1 MGLAVVSDSVVPTGG
16 SNTGLPPLT
25 PELLVP
31 RLGDY
36 LVEKGLLSAEDLQRA
51 LDYQANQ
58 RSQGPTLLGQAL
70 VDLGLITRT
79 ALDQAITEQILQ
91 LRTALQTANRQLE
104 RRVQE
109 RTAELEQALQ
119 KLEAVNRLKTNIVAN
134 ISHELRTPL
143 THIEG
148 YLDLLAAGDLGPLNE
163 EQTHTIRV
171 LIRSAGRL
179 ERLIED
185 LILFSVAERGDV
197 SLRLQPAR
205 LQDIFISLAERIRQV
220 ASERGVHFD
229 TICPADIPGVE
240 LDAEKISWTVYQ
252 LLDNAVKFTPSGGT
266 VTLRLEYAEPNVLVS
281 VTDSGIGIPPE
292 RVAEIFE
299 PFYQL
304 DGSSTRKYGGTG
316 LGLALVKKI
325 IEAHGS
331 NIEVLSNPGQ
341 GSTFRFRL
349 KVMPRPT

>member
-1 MGLAVVSDSVVPTGG
+1 MGLAVVTEHIPPTGG
-16 SNTGLPPLT
+16 PSTGLPPLT
-25 PELLVP
+25 PEVLVP

-36 LVEKGLLSAEDLQRA
+36 LMEKGLLSAEDLQRA
-51 LDYQANQ
+51 LDYQAA
-58 RSQGPTLLGQAL
+58 RRGEGPTLLGQAL
-70 VDLGLITRT
+70 VDLDLITRP

-220 ASERGVHFD
+220 ASERGVNFE

-266 VTLRLEYAEPNVLVS
+266 VTLRLEYAQPDVLVS

-331 NIEVLSNPGQ
+331 SIEVLSIPGQ

-349 KVMPRPT
+349 KVMPRPA

>member
-1 MGLAVVSDSVVPTGG
+1 VGLASVNDETTTPHSGIRPRPT
-16 SNTGLPPLT
+16 LA
-25 PELLVP
+25 PEVLVP

-36 LVEKGLLSAEDLQRA
+36 LVEKGLLTAEDLQRA
-51 LDYQANQ
+51 LDYQTQQ
-58 RSQGPTLLGQAL
+58 REDGPTLLGQVL
-70 VDLGLITRT
+70 VDLGCITRE

-91 LRTALQTANRQLE
+91 LRNALQTANRQLE

-109 RTAELEQALQ
+109 RTAELEAALQ
-119 KLEAVNRLKTNIVAN
+119 KLEAVNKLKSNIVAN

-143 THIEG
+143 THIAG
-148 YLDLLAAGDLGPLNE
+148 YLELMVTGDLGPLNE
-163 EQTHTIRV
+163 EQVRTVRV
-171 LIRSAGRL
+171 LIRSAERL

-185 LILFSVAERGDV
+185 LILFSVTERGDV

-205 LQDIFISLAERIRQV
+205 LQDIFVTLIERIRQV
-220 ASERGVHFD
+220 ASERKVNFD
-229 TICPADIPGVE
+229 FVCPPVVPIVE

-252 LLDNAVKFTPSGGT
+252 LLDNAVKFTPPNGD
-266 VTLRLEYAEPNVLVS
+266 VTLQVENIDSFVQVS
-281 VTDSGIGIPPE
+281 IQDTGIGIPAE
-292 RVAEIFE
+292 RFAEIFE

-331 NIEVLSNPGQ
+331 KIEVISTPGE
-341 GSTFRFRL
+341 GSIFRFRL
-349 KVMPRPT
+349 KASPRAT

>member
-1 MGLAVVSDSVVPTGG
+1 MTNGPFTTD
-16 SNTGLPPLT
+16 PPHLT
-25 PELLVP
+25 PEVLVP

-51 LDYQANQ
+51 LDYQVAH
-58 RSQGPTLLGQAL
+58 RADGPNLIGQVLIDLSL
-70 VDLGLITRT
+70 VTRPM
-79 ALDQAITEQILQ
+79 LDQAITEQILQ
-91 LRTALQTANRQLE
+91 LRNALENANRQLE
-104 RRVQE
+104 RRVQQ
-109 RTAELEQALQ
+109 RTAELQAALQ
-119 KLEAVNRLKTNIVAN
+119 KLESVNKLKSNIVAN

-148 YLDLLAAGDLGPLNE
+148 YLELMATGDLGPLTE
-163 EQTHTIRV
+163 EQTHTVRV
-171 LIRSAGRL
+171 LIRSAERL

-185 LILFSVAERGDV
+185 LILFSVTERGDV

-205 LQDIFISLAERIRQV
+205 LQDIFVTLVERIRQV
-220 ASERGVHFD
+220 AIERKVNFEF
-229 TICPADIPGVE
+229 ICPVGIPNVE

-252 LLDNAVKFTPSGGT
+252 LLDNAVKFTPAGG
-266 VTLRLEYAEPNVLVS
+266 VVRLRVEWNDPFVRIS
-281 VTDSGIGIPPE
+281 VEDTGIGIPTE
-292 RVAEIFE
+292 RIEEVFE

-331 NIEVLSNPGQ
+331 KIEVQSTPGQ
-341 GSTFRFRL
+341 GSAFRFQL
-349 KVMPRPT
+349 KAMPRPE